1 MAACSLGA
9 SSLKIRNL
17 DFGFGGSRL
26 NRLPGIKTKSLIG
39 FSGLVT
45 APNAKKSLLRWGC
58 FASNAQWAAG
68 ATSRIYSDL
77 NWTVPSKTTF
87 TSNSASPR
95 LDESLQK
102 FILSDAASAPIQ
114 ISDEVESFLTEL
126 CDTTTIAEVE
136 LKVGDFKLYVMR
148 NLKSQPSTSLP
159 PPIPASEDGSTAVE
173 LANSN
178 GSAPSPC
185 LSIVKLDSSDEVGT
199 SIVKAADEGLVII
212 RSPKVGIF
220 KRSRTIRGRLARPSC
235 QEKQQ
240 VKEGQIICY
249 IDQASWEVPVECTVA
264 GEVTKI
270 LLKDGD
276 FVAYGDPI
284 MEILP
289 SFHGI

>member
-17 DFGFGGSRL
+17 DFGLGGSKL
-26 NRLPGIKTKSLIG
+26 NRLPGIRTNSLIG

-45 APNAKKSLLRWGC
+45 APNAKKSLLRWGR
-58 FASNAQWAAG
+58 FASKAQ
-68 ATSRIYSDL
+68 S
-77 NWTVPSKTTF
+77 
-87 TSNSASPR
+87 SPR

-114 ISDEVESFLTEL
+114 ISEEVESFLTEL
-126 CDTTTIAEVE
+126 CDTTSIAEVE
-136 LKVGDFKLYVMR
+136 LKVGDFQLYVMR
-148 NLKSQPSTSLP
+148 NLQSTPSTSHP
-159 PPIPASEDGSTAVE
+159 PPISASEDVSTAVE
-173 LANSN
+173 LAKN

-185 LSIVKLDSSDEVGT
+185 LSIVKLDSSDGVGT
-199 SIVKAADEGLVII
+199 SLEKAADEGLVII

-220 KRSRTIRGRLARPSC
+220 KRSRTIRGRPTRPSC

-249 IDQASWEVPVECTVA
+249 IDQASWEVPIECTVA

-276 FVAYGDPI
+276 SVAYGDPI
-284 MEILP
+284 MEVLP

>member
-17 DFGFGGSRL
+17 DFGFGGSKL

-39 FSGLVT
+39 FGGLVT

-58 FASNAQWAAG
+58 FASNAQ
-68 ATSRIYSDL
+68 S
-77 NWTVPSKTTF
+77 
-87 TSNSASPR
+87 SPR

-159 PPIPASEDGSTAVE
+159 PPIPAPEDGSTAVE

-185 LSIVKLDSSDEVGT
+185 LSIVKVESSDEVGT
-199 SIVKAADEGLVII
+199 SLVKAADEGLVII

-220 KRSRTIRGRLARPSC
+220 KRSRTIRGRLTRPSC